1 MAYWLTEYF
10 APVVTRRSVRQYR
23 RLPAPVRAM
32 VTANPILIPEL
43 RVMLAEGDTA
53 GLREVGAELHPATV
67 AEFSEGLDDGE
78 IWRLLEALAVERQAE
93 VFPYYPMPRQ
103 VELVKA
109 ADRQHLGPLLEWMA
123 ADNRDDLLRELDP
136 EFVEEILPLVAK
148 AERHDIRMLLS
159 CPEDSAGALMTT
171 EYASLPADITA
182 GEAVTRLR
190 SQAPNSESIYY
201 IYVLD
206 PERKLVGFVSLRDL
220 ILAKPTAL
228 VADLMQRDVIAV
240 RVDEPSEKVVDLLA
254 RFDFIA
260 IPVVDD
266 HNRLVGIV
274 THDDV
279 LDAVRQDATDDAQ
292 RIAAIAPLGESYL
305 EAAIVS
311 MTWKRGVWL
320 TILFATAAV
329 TAMVMARSPLT
340 HAWLIAFIPL
350 VIASGGNSGNQS
362 ATLVITA
369 LSSGDCKL
377 SDWPR
382 ILKREFALGL
392 LLGTLLAV
400 PGYLLALVYAPSPT
414 AALVIPLTIM
424 GVVMMG
430 TLVGSILP
438 LLFRSIGLDPA
449 LMSNPF
455 VSAIVDVV
463 GIVLYTVI
471 SLALLG

>member
-1 MAYWLTEYF
+1 
-10 APVVTRRSVRQYR
+10 
-23 RLPAPVRAM
+23 M
-32 VTANPILIPEL
+32 VAANPLLIPEL

-53 GLREVGAELHPATV
+53 GLREVAAELHPATV
-67 AEFSEGLDDGE
+67 AEFSEGLDDRE
-78 IWRLLEALAVERQAE
+78 LWQLLDAVAVERQAE
-93 VFPYYPMPRQ
+93 IFPYYPMARQ

-109 ADRQHLGPLLEWMA
+109 ADRPHLGQLLEWMA

-171 EYASLPADITA
+171 EYASLPADISA
-182 GEAVTRLR
+182 GEAVARLR
-190 SQAPNSESIYY
+190 SQAPDSESIYY

-206 PERKLVGFVSLRDL
+206 AERHLVGFVSLRDL

-228 VADLMQRDVIAV
+228 VSDLMQRDPISV
-240 RVDEPSEKVVDLLA
+240 RVEEPRERVVEKLA
-254 RFDFIA
+254 RFDFLA
-260 IPVVDD
+260 IPVVDER
-266 HNRLVGIV
+266 NRLVGIV

-292 RIAAIAPLGESYL
+292 RIAAVTPLGESYL
-305 EAAIVS
+305 EAALVT

-320 TILFATAAV
+320 AILFATAAV
-329 TAMVMARSPLT
+329 TAMVMARTPLT
-340 HAWLIAFIPL
+340 HHAWLVAFIPL

-377 SDWPR
+377 GDWPR
-382 ILKREFALGL
+382 ILKREVVLGL
-392 LLGTLLAV
+392 LLGALLAV
-400 PGYLLALVYAPSPT
+400 PGYLLALVYAPTPLQ
-414 AALVIPLTIM
+414 ALVIPFTILS
-424 GVVMMG
+424 VVMLG
-430 TLVGSILP
+430 ALVGSVLP
-438 LLFRSIGLDPA
+438 LLFRSLGLDPA

-455 VSAIVDVV
+455 VSAIVDIV
-463 GIVLYTVI
+463 GIVLYTTI
-471 SLALLG
+471 ALVVLD

>member
-1 MAYWLTEYF
+1 M
-10 APVVTRRSVRQYR
+10 
-23 RLPAPVRAM
+23 PA
-32 VTANPILIPEL
+32 ANPILIPEL

-53 GLREVGAELHPATV
+53 GLREVAEELHPATV
-67 AEFSEGLDDGE
+67 AEFSEGLDDRE
-78 IWRLLEALAVERQAE
+78 LWQMLDAMAVERQAE
-93 VFPYYPMPRQ
+93 VFPYYPMVRQ

-109 ADRQHLGPLLEWMA
+109 GDRPHLGALLEWMA

-159 CPEDSAGALMTT
+159 CPEGSAGSLMTT
-171 EYASLPADITA
+171 EYASLPAEITA
-182 GEAVTRLR
+182 GEAITRLR
-190 SQAPNSESIYY
+190 SQAPDSESIYY

-206 PERKLVGFVSLRDL
+206 AERKLVGFVSLRDL
-220 ILAKPTAL
+220 ILARPTAL

-240 RVDEPSEKVVDLLA
+240 RVDEPSEKVVDALA

-266 HNRLVGIV
+266 RNRLVGIV

-320 TILFATAAV
+320 AILFATAAL
-329 TAMVMARSPLT
+329 TAMVLAKSPIT

-382 ILKREFALGL
+382 ILRREFALGL
-392 LLGTLLAV
+392 LLGGLLAM
-400 PGYLLALVYAPSPT
+400 PGYLLALVYAPSPVH
-414 AALVIPLTIM
+414 ALVIPITILC
-424 GVVMMG
+424 VVMLG
-430 TLVGSILP
+430 TLVGSGLP

-455 VSAIVDVV
+455 VSAVVDIV
-463 GIVLYTVI
+463 GILLYTGI
-471 SLALLG
+471 SMLLLG

>member
-1 MAYWLTEYF
+1 
-10 APVVTRRSVRQYR
+10 
-23 RLPAPVRAM
+23 M
-32 VTANPILIPEL
+32 VAANPLLIPEL

-53 GLREVGAELHPATV
+53 GLREVAAELHPATV
-67 AEFSEGLDDGE
+67 AEFSEGLDDRE
-78 IWRLLEALAVERQAE
+78 LWQLLDAVPVERQAE
-93 VFPYYPMPRQ
+93 IFPYYPMARQ

-109 ADRQHLGPLLEWMA
+109 ADRPHLGQLLEWMA

-182 GEAVTRLR
+182 GEAVARLR
-190 SQAPNSESIYY
+190 SQAPDSESIYY

-206 PERKLVGFVSLRDL
+206 AERHLVGFVSLRDL

-228 VADLMQRDVIAV
+228 VSDLMQRDPISV
-240 RVDEPSEKVVDLLA
+240 RVEEPRERVVEQLA
-254 RFDFIA
+254 RFDFLA
-260 IPVVDD
+260 IPVVDEKK
-266 HNRLVGIV
+266 RLVGIV

-292 RIAAIAPLGESYL
+292 RIAAVTPLGESYL
-305 EAAIVS
+305 EAALVT

-320 TILFATAAV
+320 AILFATAAV
-329 TAMVMARSPLT
+329 TAMVMARTPLT
-340 HAWLIAFIPL
+340 HHAWLVAFIPL

-377 SDWPR
+377 ADWPR
-382 ILKREFALGL
+382 ILKREVVLGL
-392 LLGTLLAV
+392 LLGALLAV
-400 PGYLLALVYAPSPT
+400 PGYLLAVVYAPTPLQ
-414 AALVIPLTIM
+414 ALVIPLTIL
-424 GVVMMG
+424 GVVMLG
-430 TLVGSILP
+430 SLVGSILP
-438 LLFRSIGLDPA
+438 LLFRSLGLDPA

-455 VSAIVDVV
+455 VSAIVDIV
-463 GIVLYTVI
+463 GIVLYTTI
-471 SLALLG
+471 ALLVLD

>member
-1 MAYWLTEYF
+1 
-10 APVVTRRSVRQYR
+10 
-23 RLPAPVRAM
+23 M
-32 VTANPILIPEL
+32 VTANPLLIPEL

-53 GLREVGAELHPATV
+53 GLREVAAELHPATV
-67 AEFSEGLDDGE
+67 AEFSEGLDDRE
-78 IWRLLEALAVERQAE
+78 LWQLLDAVPVERQAE
-93 VFPYYPMPRQ
+93 IFPYYPMPRQ

-109 ADRQHLGPLLEWMA
+109 ADRPHLGQLLEWMA

-136 EFVEEILPLVAK
+136 EFVDEILPLVAK

-190 SQAPNSESIYY
+190 TQAPDSESIYY

-206 PERKLVGFVSLRDL
+206 AERHLVGFVSLRDL

-228 VADLMQRDVIAV
+228 VSDLMQRDPISV
-240 RVDEPSEKVVDLLA
+240 RVEEPREQVVEKLA

-260 IPVVDD
+260 IPVVDEK
-266 HNRLVGIV
+266 NRLVGIV

-292 RIAAIAPLGESYL
+292 RIAAITPLGESYL
-305 EAAIVS
+305 EAALVT

-329 TAMVMARSPLT
+329 TAMVLAKSPLN

-350 VIASGGNSGNQS
+350 
-362 ATLVITA
+362 
-369 LSSGDCKL
+369 
-377 SDWPR
+377 
-382 ILKREFALGL
+382 
-392 LLGTLLAV
+392 
-400 PGYLLALVYAPSPT
+400 
-414 AALVIPLTIM
+414 
-424 GVVMMG
+424 
-430 TLVGSILP
+430 
-438 LLFRSIGLDPA
+438 
-449 LMSNPF
+449 
-455 VSAIVDVV
+455 
-463 GIVLYTVI
+463 
-471 SLALLG
+471 

>member
-1 MAYWLTEYF
+1 
-10 APVVTRRSVRQYR
+10 
-23 RLPAPVRAM
+23 M

-78 IWRLLEALAVERQAE
+78 IWQLLDALTVERQAE

-103 VELVKA
+103 VELVRA

-159 CPEDSAGALMTT
+159 CPEDSAGALMTP

-206 PERKLVGFVSLRDL
+206 AERKLVGFVSLRDL

-240 RVDEPSEKVVDLLA
+240 RMDEPSEKVVDLLA

-266 HNRLVGIV
+266 RNRLVGIV

-369 LSSGDCKL
+369 LSTGDCKL

-400 PGYLLALVYAPSPT
+400 PGYLLALVYAPGPT
-414 AALVIPLTIM
+414 EALVIPLTIM
-424 GVVMMG
+424 GVVM
-430 TLVGSILP
+430 L
-438 LLFRSIGLDPA
+438 
-449 LMSNPF
+449 
-455 VSAIVDVV
+455 
-463 GIVLYTVI
+463 
-471 SLALLG
+471 

>member
-1 MAYWLTEYF
+1 
-10 APVVTRRSVRQYR
+10 
-23 RLPAPVRAM
+23 M
-32 VTANPILIPEL
+32 VSANPLLIPEL

-53 GLREVGAELHPATV
+53 GLREVAEELHPATV
-67 AEFSEGLDDGE
+67 AEFSEGLDDRE
-78 IWRLLEALAVERQAE
+78 LWQMLDAMAVERQAE
-93 VFPYYPMPRQ
+93 VFPYYPMARQ
-103 VELVKA
+103 VELVMA
-109 ADRQHLGPLLEWMA
+109 GDRPHLGALLEWMA

-159 CPEDSAGALMTT
+159 CPEGSAGSLMTT

-182 GEAVTRLR
+182 GEAITRLR
-190 SQAPNSESIYY
+190 SQAPDSESIYY

-206 PERKLVGFVSLRDL
+206 AERKLVGFVSLRDL
-220 ILAKPTAL
+220 ILARPTAL

-266 HNRLVGIV
+266 RNRLVGIV

-305 EAAIVS
+305 EAAIIS

-320 TILFATAAV
+320 AILFATAAV
-329 TAMVMARSPLT
+329 TAMVLANSPIT

-369 LSSGDCKL
+369 LSTGDCKL
-377 SDWPR
+377 DDWPR
-382 ILKREFALGL
+382 ILRREFALGL
-392 LLGTLLAV
+392 LLGALLAV
-400 PGYLLALVYAPSPT
+400 PGYLLALVYAPSPVH
-414 AALVIPLTIM
+414 ALVIPLTILC
-424 GVVMMG
+424 VVMLG
-430 TLVGSILP
+430 TLVGSVLP
-438 LLFRSIGLDPA
+438 LIFRSIGLDPA

-455 VSAIVDVV
+455 VSAVVDIV
-463 GIVLYTVI
+463 GIVLYTGI
-471 SLALLG
+471 SVLLLG

>member
-1 MAYWLTEYF
+1 
-10 APVVTRRSVRQYR
+10 
-23 RLPAPVRAM
+23 M

-78 IWRLLEALAVERQAE
+78 VWQLFDALPVERQAE
-93 VFPYYPMPRQ
+93 VFPYYPMARQ

-136 EFVEEILPLVAK
+136 ELVEEILPLVAK

-206 PERKLVGFVSLRDL
+206 AERKLVGFVSLRDL

-228 VADLMQRDVIAV
+228 VSDLMQRDPISV
-240 RVDEPSEKVVDLLA
+240 RVEEPRERVVEKLA

-266 HNRLVGIV
+266 RNRLVGIV

-305 EAAIVS
+305 EAAIIS

-329 TAMVMARSPLT
+329 TAMVMARSPIT
-340 HAWLIAFIPL
+340 HAWLVAFIPL

-400 PGYLLALVYAPSPT
+400 PGYLLALVYAPNPT

-430 TLVGSILP
+430 TLVGSVLP

-455 VSAIVDVV
+455 VSAIVDIV
-463 GIVLYTVI
+463 GIVLYTAI
-471 SLALLG
+471 SILLLG

>member
-1 MAYWLTEYF
+1 V
-10 APVVTRRSVRQYR
+10 P
-23 RLPAPVRAM
+23 
-32 VTANPILIPEL
+32 
-43 RVMLAEGDTA
+43 
-53 GLREVGAELHPATV
+53 
-67 AEFSEGLDDGE
+67 
-78 IWRLLEALAVERQAE
+78 VERQAE
-93 VFPYYPMPRQ
+93 IFPYYPLPRQ

-109 ADRQHLGPLLEWMA
+109 ADRAHLGPLLEWMA

-159 CPEDSAGALMTT
+159 CPEGSAGSLMTT

-182 GEAVTRLR
+182 GEAIARLR
-190 SQAPNSESIYY
+190 MQAPDSESIYY

-206 PERKLVGFVSLRDL
+206 AERHLVGFVSLRDL

-228 VADLMQRDVIAV
+228 VADLMQRDVITV
-240 RVDEPSEKVVDLLA
+240 RVDESQDKVVDLLA

-266 HNRLVGIV
+266 HARLVGIV

-279 LDAVRQDATDDAQ
+279 LDAVRQEATDEAQ
-292 RIAAIAPLGESYL
+292 MSAAITPLGEGYL
-305 EAAIVS
+305 DAAITS

-320 TILFATAAV
+320 AILFATAAV
-329 TAMVMARSPLT
+329 TAMVLSTWQSP
-340 HAWLIAFIPL
+340 HVWLVAFIPL

-369 LSSGDCKL
+369 LSTGDCRL
-377 SDWPR
+377 SDWRR
-382 ILKREFALGL
+382 ILRREFALGL
-392 LLGTLLAV
+392 LLGTILAV
-400 PGYLLALVYAPSPT
+400 PGYLLALAYAPTP
-414 AALVIPLTIM
+414 AQAVVIPATILL
-424 GVVMMG
+424 VVLIG
-430 TLVGSILP
+430 SLVGSVLP
-438 LLFRSIGLDPA
+438 LLFRSLGLDPA

-463 GIVLYTVI
+463 GLVVYMG
-471 SLALLG
+471 LALVLLG

>member
-1 MAYWLTEYF
+1 
-10 APVVTRRSVRQYR
+10 
-23 RLPAPVRAM
+23 M

-43 RVMLAEGDTA
+43 RVMLAEGDSA

-67 AEFSEGLDDGE
+67 AEFSEGLDDTE
-78 IWRLLEALAVERQAE
+78 IWQLLDALPVERQAE
-93 VFPYYPMPRQ
+93 IFPYYPMPRQ
-103 VELVKA
+103 VELVRA

-220 ILAKPTAL
+220 ILARPTAL

-266 HNRLVGIV
+266 RNRLVGIV

-340 HAWLIAFIPL
+340 HAWLVAFIPL

-369 LSSGDCKL
+369 LSTGDCKL

-424 GVVMMG
+424 GVVMLG
-430 TLVGSILP
+430 TLVGSVLP

-463 GIVLYTVI
+463 GIVLYTAI
-471 SLALLG
+471 SLLLLG